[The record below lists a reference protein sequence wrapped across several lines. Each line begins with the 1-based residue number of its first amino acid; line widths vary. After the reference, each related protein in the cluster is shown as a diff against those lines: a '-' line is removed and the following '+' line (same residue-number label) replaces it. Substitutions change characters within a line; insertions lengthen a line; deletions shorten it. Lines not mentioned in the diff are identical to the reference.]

1 MQIESFQQL
10 PLQQIIPSYLYQEY
24 ASDDT
29 LQAFVSAQNTL
40 TQGYLDWFNSTPLG
54 VYTSPSITGALLDWI
69 GAGLYN
75 ITRPVLSTENV
86 QIIAGF
92 DSSPF
97 NTVALNAST
106 QIVSGTA
113 VIASDDIYKRVMTW
127 NLYRG
132 DGNVFSL
139 GWLKNRVSRFLNG
152 PNGTDYDVVSHPAD
166 VTVSAGVFTVNATSS
181 QPFTDLQL
189 AYNNGA
195 LSFPFQYSMAFV
207 AIAFLND
214 GGVLQLSTVSGYP
227 TSSTGLAAGAVWYNG
242 GTIAVVPGGSGTGQ
256 TFYFDSITP
265 AGLLA
270 TGAGG
275 IPTADPLVAG
285 ELWSNGGLI
294 SISAG

>member
-1 MQIESFQQL
+1 M
-10 PLQQIIPSYLYQEY
+10 QQIIPSYLYQEY
-24 ASDDT
+24 SNDDT
-29 LQAFVSAQNTL
+29 LQAFVSAQNGL
-40 TQGYLDWFNSTPLG
+40 TQGYLDWFNTVSLG
-54 VYTSPSITGALLDWI
+54 VYTSPMITGGLLDWTA
-69 GAGLYN
+69 AGIYN
-75 ITRPVLSTENV
+75 ITRPTLSTENV

-92 DSSPF
+92 NSTAF

-113 VIASDDIYKRVMTW
+113 VIASDDVYKRVLTW

-132 DGNVFSL
+132 DGQVFTL
-139 GWLKNRVSRFLNG
+139 GWLKNRVARFLNG
-152 PNGTDYDVVSHPAD
+152 ANGSDCDVLDNQPD
-166 VTVSAGVFTVNATSS
+166 ITVSNGVFNVSATSS
-181 QPFTDLQL
+181 QAFTDLQL

-195 LSFPFQYSMAFV
+195 LAFPFQYSISFTAV
-207 AIAFLND
+207 SFLNN
-214 GGVLQLSTVSGYP
+214 GGVLQLSAVSGYP

-265 AGLLA
+265 EGLLA